1 MKNQSNRL
9 KHKKK
14 IFECFLSI
22 HKSIGNV
29 LITNTN
35 KDKINQK
42 YEILKQK
49 VTGKNHGQI
58 LEDKNHLREK
68 RLNTIFHKNNT
79 LCTSQN
85 NEEFHISNISN
96 NSKSKFAEKYT
107 ELYNITTN
115 NSRSKK
121 REKNNSVSYLLNNL
135 KNMNYA
141 FNYRQSLNN
150 HITSKDILLN
160 QKINDLKNDSF
171 NSKTK
176 ISKLNNTH
184 QAFNRNN
191 NTSIRNKIFNCKI
204 DGIKNVLKSMDK
216 IKTDANKNFLLN
228 NYIKN
233 PSYLKNSNNNKT
245 RKESYISYYNMSKS
259 IKTNKDLS
267 MFDKDKNRNARIKK
281 NNLFTINN
289 KNINLIGNEDKN
301 DNDRIIH
308 KVNHFKVRLN
318 LISMK

>member
-1 MKNQSNRL
+1 MA
-9 KHKKK
+9 
-14 IFECFLSI
+14 SI
-22 HKSIGNV
+22 
-29 LITNTN
+29 
-35 KDKINQK
+35 
-42 YEILKQK
+42 
-49 VTGKNHGQI
+49 
-58 LEDKNHLREK
+58 
-68 RLNTIFHKNNT
+68 NN
-79 LCTSQN
+79 
-85 NEEFHISNISN
+85 FFIYISN

-204 DGIKNVLKSMDK
+204 DGIKNILKSMDK

-289 KNINLIGNEDKN
+289 KNINLIGNEDIN